1 MCKAEDKDLSVC
13 VLEKGAEVGEV
24 LRTVDGCCQARTPP
38 SKHLKVASSGCR
50 HAHIVRERFGTS
62 GTYRAVAR
70 LAKHW
75 GTSQS
80 ACKTGQVIVP
90 SGLVVQPY
98 SAGAMEVVA
107 SGLCRLHAALK
118 AADMSFSLVGRN
130 TMLDLPLPT
139 M

>member
-1 MCKAEDKDLSVC
+1 MC

-24 LRTVDGCCQARTPP
+24 SRPVDGCCQAQHPS

-62 GTYRAVAR
+62 GTHRAVAR
-70 LAKHW
+70 LANYR

-90 SGLVVQPY
+90 SGLVVQSY
-98 SAGAMEVVA
+98 SAGN
-107 SGLCRLHAALK
+107 G
-118 AADMSFSLVGRN
+118 GGG
-130 TMLDLPLPT
+130 
-139 M
+139 